1 MQRKR
6 YIIALLMLLVG
17 AVGSY
22 AADGDFEPFVLAIDA
37 GHGGHDQGTRG
48 RRAREKDV
56 TLKVARLL
64 AQKVKDRYGDSVQ
77 VVLTRDADVFV
88 GLRERA
94 DIANRAGADLFIS
107 IHVNSVAARSRGR
120 DKVKGTSVYT
130 LGLHKSEANLA
141 VAMAENAVIELE
153 ENYSETYQGFDP
165 NLSESYIIFE
175 LSQENNLN
183 NSLDMAALA
192 QEQLIEHA
200 GRADRGV
207 RQAGFLVLWAT
218 RMPSVLVELDFM
230 CNPTMETF
238 LASADGQERCAE
250 ALARAFH
257 QYRTIHPHERRTA
270 APDRVFP

>member
-1 MQRKR
+1 MLCKH
-6 YIIALLMLLVG
+6 YIITLLLLFATLPG
-17 AVGSY
+17 AFASEPAV
-22 AADGDFEPFVLAIDA
+22 EPFVLAIDA
-37 GHGGHDQGTRG
+37 GHGGHDLGTRG

-56 TLKVARLL
+56 TLKVSKLL
-64 AQKVKDRYGDSVQ
+64 ARKIAARYGDSVR
-77 VVLTRDADVFV
+77 VVLTRDSDVFV

-120 DKVKGTSVYT
+120 NKVKGASVYT

-153 ENYSETYQGFDP
+153 ENYAETYQGFDP

-175 LSQENNLN
+175 LCQENNLN

-192 QEQLIEHA
+192 QQELIEHA

-230 CNPTMETF
+230 CNPAMETF

-257 QYRTIHPHERRTA
+257 RYRALHPHATRTA
-270 APDRVFP
+270 APD